1 MDEDS
6 GAVRVVVRF
15 RPLNR
20 REIELNS
27 PLCVNVPPPTAPE
40 TKSKNKK
47 PPVPQ
52 FAVINPGG
60 PDRTFQYD
68 HVFDINTA
76 QPDVY
81 DAAAKPIVECVLKG
95 FNGTVMA
102 YGQTGSGK
110 TYSMQGT
117 VDFEKEAGEDEGVL
131 TDGMGVIPRMIHTVF
146 GHIACADEHIEFQL
160 KLSIFEIY
168 MEAIKDLLDTS
179 GTRTNLKIRED
190 KVRGVFVEDLT
201 EWSVASVEE
210 VFACMRLGQKQR
222 STASTKMN
230 PTSSRSHLVFQLTI
244 IQRNAFDLSQKVGKL
259 YLIDLA
265 GSEKLSKTGAE
276 GMTMEEGKLIN
287 KSLSC
292 LGNVINAL
300 TNPKGRGHIP
310 YRDSKLTRVLQ
321 DSLGGNSQTCLICTA
336 SPALDNEA
344 ETLSTMRFGQ
354 RAKAV
359 QNKPVINEE
368 RSVEELERLLGIANA
383 TIEEHEAWIET
394 LEAFIK
400 DKGLPLPERE
410 KKKKHKA
417 EKHPK
422 VEGAEGEDE
431 YDEDRDL
438 EDIVQDQK
446 VKLKALSEQITA
458 ISAELG
464 ESNGRVAEL
473 EREKRSLQSKVED
486 GVLADQQEDKRDE
499 QAVEIA
505 KLQIEL
511 AAIQEESKTY
521 KQKYEEL
528 RLKGGETGLMDTSA
542 VEEAAATEVDKSF
555 KPTSQLAIDVSKV
568 SDESLANKIKELV
581 CANSQLEKD
590 VEVEKRKSQKLKEMI
605 KEGEKPLKHKLTQ
618 LDKSLEHLT
627 MTYQKLASQNSALKV
642 ECQMAEKRAQRKE
655 TQNTKLEKN
664 LADSRQRYEK
674 LVNQCA
680 TLTSAI
686 EQLQQAG
693 GMMAPSLGGMMTSRS
708 FGGGGDPNMLMPMRA
723 KPNVSRSLR
732 GGQTYGKALNQDEKG
747 AS

>member
-20 REIELNS
+20 REIEMKS
-27 PLCVNVPPPTAPE
+27 PLCITVPDPPAPDK
-40 TKSKNKK
+40 KSKNKK

-52 FAVINPGG
+52 FAVISPGG

-68 HVFDINTA
+68 HTFDINAA

-81 DAAAKPIVECVLKG
+81 EAAAKPIVECVLKG

-131 TDGMGVIPRMIHTVF
+131 TEGMGVIPRMIHTVF
-146 GHIACADEHIEFQL
+146 GHIACADENIEFQL

-168 MEAIKDLLDTS
+168 MEALKDLLDTT

-210 VFACMRLGQKQR
+210 VFACMRLGQKNR
-222 STASTKMN
+222 SVACTKMN
-230 PTSSRSHLVFQLTI
+230 ATSSRSHLVFQLTI

-259 YLIDLA
+259 YLVDLA

-354 RAKAV
+354 RAKAI

-383 TIEEHEAWIET
+383 TIEEHEMWIET
-394 LEAFIK
+394 LEEFIK
-400 DKGLPLPERE
+400 SKGHALPERE
-410 KKKKHKA
+410 KKKKPKKPDA
-417 EKHPK
+417 EKK
-422 VEGAEGEDE
+422 EGEE
-431 YDEDRDL
+431 GEENLDEDDL
-438 EDIVQDQK
+438 EDLVQSQK
-446 VKLKALSEQITA
+446 VKLKTLSEQVSA
-458 ISAELG
+458 ISAELS
-464 ESNGRVAEL
+464 ESNARVSEL
-473 EREKRSLQSKVED
+473 EKEKRSLQSKMDD
-486 GVLADQQEDKRDE
+486 GVLADQQQDKTDE
-499 QAVEIA
+499 QSVEIA
-505 KLQIEL
+505 KLKIEL
-511 AAIQEESKTY
+511 AASQQEASTY
-521 KQKYEEL
+521 KSKYEEL
-528 RLKGGETGLMDTSA
+528 RSKKGDAGLMDTAA
-542 VEEAAATEVDKSF
+542 VEEAAAAEVDKGF
-555 KPTSQLAIDVSKV
+555 KPTAAALNIDVSKV
-568 SDESLANKIKELV
+568 SDENLASKIKELFSLN
-581 CANSQLEKD
+581 AQLEKD
-590 VEVEKRKSQKLKEMI
+590 VEIEKRKSQKLKEMI

-655 TQNTKLEKN
+655 TQNGKLEKN
-664 LADSRQRYEK
+664 LNDSRTRYEK
-674 LVNQCA
+674 LVKQCA

-693 GMMAPSLGGMMTSRS
+693 GMMAPSAFGVMGRS
-708 FGGGGDPNMLMPMRA
+708 FGPEGGGGLLMPMRA

-732 GGQTYGKALNQDEKG
+732 GGQTYGKALDGEKSQG
-747 AS
+747 S